1 MPRLLP
7 PDGEHGWT
15 PFVWLIYLS
24 AYVIYPF
31 WVGASALV
39 LAIDVVGMAAFL
51 ALYFRGFWVDGARR
65 LPIIAGLAVLGAGL
79 APINP
84 GALTFFIYAAA
95 FIGGACAGRA
105 AALWIVGLTIS
116 GVSIG
121 AGLAVVQG
129 WRTPLEP
136 MLIVSVILMTP
147 IIGFVNLHYN
157 ETRQRDAALRL
168 AQDEIAR
175 LAARA
180 ERDRI
185 AGDLHDLLGHTL
197 SVIVLKSGLASKLIA
212 RDTARAAVEIADV
225 ERISRDA
232 LAEVRRAVQGF
243 RATTLSDELVRARG
257 VLATAGIEIDLSTA
271 VVPASGHVLDL
282 SPYVEHAAALILR
295 ESITNVIRHSRA
307 THCRID
313 VARAG
318 GMLTLEV
325 ADDGVGGQVAE
336 GNGTEGMRARARE
349 VGGMLDR
356 DGRRGML
363 IRLTAPWT
371 PPAGRTADLREVGA

>member
-7 PDGEHGWT
+7 PDGAHGWT
-15 PFVWLIYLS
+15 QYVWLIYLS
-24 AYVIYPF
+24 AYAIYPF

-39 LAIDVVGMAAFL
+39 WAADAAGLVAFL
-51 ALYFRGFWVDGARR
+51 ALYFRGYWVDGARR
-65 LPIIAGLAVLGAGL
+65 LPVIAGLAVLGAAL
-79 APINP
+79 APVNP

-105 AALWIVGLTIS
+105 ATLWIIGLTVAGVGLA
-116 GVSIG
+116 VL
-121 AGLAVVQG
+121 LAVVQG

-136 MLIVSVILMTP
+136 MLIVSVIVMTP

-197 SVIVLKSGLASKLIA
+197 SVIVLKSGLASKLMA
-212 RDTARAAVEIADV
+212 RDAGRAAIEIADV
-225 ERISRDA
+225 ERISREA

-243 RATTLSDELVRARG
+243 RTTTLSDELVRARG
-257 VLATAGIEIDLSTA
+257 VLATAGIDLEASTA
-271 VVPASGHVLDL
+271 LVPASGPVEHL
-282 SPYVEHAAALILR
+282 STEVEHAAALILR

-307 THCRID
+307 TRCRID
-313 VARAG
+313 VRRAHD
-318 GMLTLEV
+318 MLHLEV
-325 ADDGVGGQVAE
+325 ADDGVGSAAADGS
-336 GNGTEGMRARARE
+336 GTEGMRARARE
-349 VGGMLDR
+349 IGGVLER
-356 DGRRGML
+356 DGSRGMT

-371 PPAGRTADLREVGA
+371 SVQDRVVQMPGLRA

>member
-24 AYVIYPF
+24 AYLIYPF
-31 WVGASALV
+31 WVGSRALV
-39 LAIDVVGMAAFL
+39 WAVDAVGLVAFL

-65 LPIIAGLAVLGAGL
+65 LPIIGGLAVLGAAL

-84 GALTFFIYAAA
+84 GALTFFIYASA
-95 FIGGACAGRA
+95 FIGGACAGRS
-105 AALWIVGLTIS
+105 AALWVIGLTVA
-116 GVSIG
+116 GVSI
-121 AGLAVVQG
+121 AATLALVQG

-175 LAARA
+175 LATRA

-197 SVIVLKSGLASKLIA
+197 SVIVLKSGLASKLMA

-225 ERISRDA
+225 ERNSRDA

-257 VLATAGIEIDLSTA
+257 VLATAGIEVAMSTA
-271 VVPASGHVLDL
+271 VVPASGHVVDL
-282 SPYVEHAAALILR
+282 SPQVEHAAALILR

-307 THCRID
+307 TRCRID

-318 GMLTLEV
+318 AMLTLEV
-325 ADDGVGGQVAE
+325 ADDGVGGPAAE
-336 GNGTEGMRARARE
+336 GSGTEGMRARARE
-349 VGGMLDR
+349 IGGALDR

-371 PPAGRTADLREVGA
+371 PPASLAADLREVGA

>member
-15 PFVWLIYLS
+15 PYVWLIYLS

-39 LAIDVVGMAAFL
+39 WTVDAVGLVAFL
-51 ALYFRGFWVDGARR
+51 ALYFRGYWVDGARR
-65 LPIIAGLAVLGAGL
+65 LPIIAGLALLGGGL

-95 FIGGACAGRA
+95 FIGGACAGKA
-105 AALWIVGLTIS
+105 AALWIGALTVA
-116 GVSIG
+116 GVS
-121 AGLAVVQG
+121 LATTLALVQG

-197 SVIVLKSGLASKLIA
+197 SVIVLKSGLASKLMT
-212 RDTARAAVEIADV
+212 RDAARAAAEIADV

-243 RATTLSDELVRARG
+243 RAATLSDELVRARG
-257 VLATAGIEIDLSTA
+257 VLATAGIQLEASAAI
-271 VVPASGHVLDL
+271 VPASGPVAGL
-282 SPYVEHAAALILR
+282 SPQVEHAAALILR
-295 ESITNVIRHSRA
+295 ESITNVIRHARA
-307 THCRID
+307 TRCRID
-313 VARAG
+313 VARAD
-318 GMLTLEV
+318 GMLQLEI
-325 ADDGVGGQVAE
+325 ADDGVGGQAQE
-336 GNGTEGMRARARE
+336 GSGTEGMRARARE
-349 VGGMLDR
+349 IGGALERVGG
-356 DGRRGML
+356 RGMT
-363 IRLTAPWT
+363 IRLTAPWA
-371 PPAGRTADLREVGA
+371 PAGRDARVSEVTA